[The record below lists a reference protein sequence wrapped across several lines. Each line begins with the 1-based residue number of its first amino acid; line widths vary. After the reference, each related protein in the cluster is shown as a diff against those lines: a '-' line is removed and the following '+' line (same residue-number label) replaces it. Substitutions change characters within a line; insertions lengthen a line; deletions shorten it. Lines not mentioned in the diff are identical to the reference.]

1 MLTKGLYM
9 LKSLGLMRKNF
20 GEYKVTLADKVI
32 IWDLDNT
39 LYRITPE
46 FADMLDEATAIA
58 AIEDLGVPLNFEEAK
73 AKVKESYMTYRDGGE
88 IFVQQYGIDPEAIF
102 QAYHKRK
109 PITPIVPYEN
119 LLEKLESLPNKQY
132 IFSTSTRDVCEK
144 ILKHIG
150 LYDFFKDRFYS
161 VEDFGT
167 VKKNESSDVYA
178 KLCRKIDV
186 DPKNCI
192 FVDDSYSNLEFAKE
206 LGMTTVRIFYNENS
220 AKDKT
225 YIDEAYKGVNNLL
238 DEYIRQLPVNNN
250 NDLKVIGSEVVVR

>member
-1 MLTKGLYM
+1 MT
-9 LKSLGLMRKNF
+9 F
-20 GEYKVTLADKVI
+20 GKKAI

-46 FADMLDEATAIA
+46 FADLLDEATAIA
-58 AIEDLGVPLNFEEAK
+58 AIEDLGVPLDFAHAK

-88 IFVQQYGIDPEAIF
+88 IFVQEYGVDPEAMF

-109 PITPIVPYEN
+109 PIAPIVPYEN
-119 LLEKLESLPNKQY
+119 LLEKLEALPNEQY
-132 IFSTSTRDVCEK
+132 IFSTSTREVCEK

-150 LYDFFKDRFYS
+150 LYEFFKGRFYS

-167 VKKNESSDVYA
+167 VKKNESSDVYQ
-178 KLCRKIDV
+178 KLCNKIGVNPLD
-186 DPKNCI
+186 CI

-206 LGMTTVRIFYNENS
+206 IGMTTVRIYYNANS

-225 YIDEAYKGVNNLL
+225 YIDAAFKGINSFL
-238 DEYIRQLPVNNN
+238 DEYSKE
-250 NDLKVIGSEVVVR
+250 LKTA

>member
-1 MLTKGLYM
+1 MT
-9 LKSLGLMRKNF
+9 F
-20 GEYKVTLADKVI
+20 GKKAI

-46 FADMLDEATAIA
+46 FADLLDEATAIA
-58 AIEDLGVPLNFEEAK
+58 AIKDLGVPLDFAQAK

-88 IFVQQYGIDPEAIF
+88 IFVQEYGVDPEAMF

-109 PITPIVPYEN
+109 PIAPIVPYEN
-119 LLEKLESLPNKQY
+119 LLEKLEALPNEQY
-132 IFSTSTRDVCEK
+132 IFSTSTREVCEK

-150 LYDFFKDRFYS
+150 LYEFFKGRFYS

-167 VKKNESSDVYA
+167 VKKNESSDVYQ
-178 KLCRKIDV
+178 KLCNKIGVNPLD
-186 DPKNCI
+186 CI

-206 LGMTTVRIFYNENS
+206 IGMTTVRIYYNANS

-225 YIDEAYKGVNNLL
+225 YIDAAFKGVNSFL
-238 DEYIRQLPVNNN
+238 DEYSKELMTA
-250 NDLKVIGSEVVVR
+250 